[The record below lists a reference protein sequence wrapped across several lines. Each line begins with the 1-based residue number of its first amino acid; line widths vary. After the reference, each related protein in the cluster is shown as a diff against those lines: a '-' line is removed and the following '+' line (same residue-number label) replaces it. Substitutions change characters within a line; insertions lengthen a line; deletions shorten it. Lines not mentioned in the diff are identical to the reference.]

1 MQQTEMTKRL
11 LRITNNMLLIRRR
24 NETSN
29 ELQQEA
35 QILALLCTPRS
46 RRLSIHSFILATTI
60 TQIEIFTNDFNKVRL
75 FEEALIRRVALKQ
88 VNEEIQTVLDYNPA
102 AKNIS
107 LAIDD
112 FHYPVET
119 RLKSHDFLDVS
130 VRFSQV
136 YQQYNRLNI
145 VPIRIIHYLLIY
157 RCVYYVIS
165 DDFTAIVEQIDES
178 WDTAWNLKN
187 LLLWEAL

>member
-46 RRLSIHSFILATTI
+46 RRLSIHSLILATAI
-60 TQIEIFTNDFNKVRL
+60 TQIEIFTNDFNKVCF

-88 VNEEIQTVLDYNPA
+88 VNEEIQTVLNYNPTT
-102 AKNIS
+102 KDIS
-107 LAIDD
+107 FAIDYL
-112 FHYPVET
+112 HYPVET
-119 RLKSHDFLDVS
+119 RLECHDFLDVS
-130 VRFSQV
+130 VRFRQV

-178 WDTAWNLKN
+178 
-187 LLLWEAL
+187 

>member
-46 RRLSIHSFILATTI
+46 RRLPVRSLTFSTSIA
-60 TQIEIFTNDFNKVRL
+60 QIEIFTNDFDKVRL
-75 FEEALIRRVALKQ
+75 FEEALIRRVSLKQ

-102 AKNIS
+102 TKNIS
-107 LAIDD
+107 LAIDYL
-112 FHYPVET
+112 HYPVET
-119 RLKSHDFLDVS
+119 RLECHDFLDVS
-130 VRFSQV
+130 VRFRQV

-145 VPIRIIHYLLIY
+145 VAH
-157 RCVYYVIS
+157 
-165 DDFTAIVEQIDES
+165 
-178 WDTAWNLKN
+178 
-187 LLLWEAL
+187 